1 MREAGRAPPPFR
13 PSLPAVPRGQFS
25 FGPRR
30 PLPLH
35 SGADCTRD
43 AHETGFLHHPP
54 ADGACICAAD
64 PPLEPVTRRQTPL
77 SVYQVCPSDRVP
89 EAERE
94 NTCPFTRHSWLLLA
108 AAVRET
114 PASRRPAAPLW
125 HRTLVPGALFW
136 ACPAPPRH
144 AEGPT
149 TFLPAADRM
158 RLGVG
163 GTSGGAM
170 FPAAFAAPLTPP
182 RPRESHV
189 PDAAL
194 AKEAP
199 LTGESFLP
207 HVLHLAARAT
217 NGLPSSLQ
225 SRLPSAGRTPARPVC
240 FYRR

>member
-1 MREAGRAPPPFR
+1 MHLCCRSSPG
-13 PSLPAVPRGQFS
+13 
-25 FGPRR
+25 
-30 PLPLH
+30 
-35 SGADCTRD
+35 T
-43 AHETGFLHHPP
+43 
-54 ADGACICAAD
+54 
-64 PPLEPVTRRQTPL
+64 
-77 SVYQVCPSDRVP
+77 SDTATNALVRVP
-89 EAERE
+89 GVSVGQSPRAERE

-189 PDAAL
+189 PDASP

-207 HVLHLAARAT
+207 HVLHLAACAM
-217 NGLPSSLQ
+217 NGLPSLLQ
-225 SRLPSAGRTPARPVC
+225 SRLLSAGRTPARPVC